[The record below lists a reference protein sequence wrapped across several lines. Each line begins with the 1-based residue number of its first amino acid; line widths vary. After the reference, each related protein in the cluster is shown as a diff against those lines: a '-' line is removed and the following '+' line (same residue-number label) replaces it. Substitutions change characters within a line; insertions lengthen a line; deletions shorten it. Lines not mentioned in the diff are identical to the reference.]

1 MRNIVVY
8 RHGANSDVATF
19 TALRDS
25 VMQSNIK
32 GESDGMFMT
41 TVQETVSG
49 MKTKTCK
56 HDVLIFRGLWEMKG
70 DCMGG
75 PFVSHTVGDIT
86 AEAFLFAPGK
96 KKRNQLRQLEAAL
109 YTLKQ

>member
-1 MRNIVVY
+1 
-8 RHGANSDVATF
+8 
-19 TALRDS
+19 
-25 VMQSNIK
+25 
-32 GESDGMFMT
+32 
-41 TVQETVSG
+41 
-49 MKTKTCK
+49 
-56 HDVLIFRGLWEMKG
+56 MKG